1 MDFSWIRPA
10 ALFILG
16 AVVMGLIGAGWYMLY
31 HAKWRG
37 AVDADRST
45 FKRFMDEVRDDIKK
59 ILGRLP
65 RAVTEGHSP
74 LRLNDLGK
82 AVSKEIDARA
92 WADRI
97 IPTVSKK
104 LENHEAFEI
113 QDFCFVYVTKMDY
126 SEEEERAIKKSAY
139 ENAISV
145 DQVKRVLAIELRDK
159 LLAIEGLEA
168 PS

>member
-1 MDFSWIRPA
+1 MDFLWLRPA
-10 ALFILG
+10 AFVILG
-16 AVVMGLIGAGWYMLY
+16 AVVMGLLGAGWYMLY

-45 FKRFMDEVRDDIKK
+45 FKKFMDEVRDDIKK

-65 RAVTEGHSP
+65 PAVVEGHSP

-82 AVSKEIDARA
+82 IVSEEIDARA

-97 IPTVSKK
+97 VPTVSNK

-113 QDFCFVYVTKMDY
+113 QDFCFVYVTQMEY
-126 SEEEERAIKKSAY
+126 SEQENRAIRKSAY

-145 DQVKRVLAIELRDK
+145 EQVQRVLAIELRDK

-168 PS
+168 P